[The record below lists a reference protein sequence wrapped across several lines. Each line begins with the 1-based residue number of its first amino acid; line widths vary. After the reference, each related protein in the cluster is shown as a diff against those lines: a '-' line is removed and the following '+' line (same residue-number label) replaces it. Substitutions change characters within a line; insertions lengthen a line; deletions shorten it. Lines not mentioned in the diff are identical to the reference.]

1 MGELING
8 LFFKEIMNKFYAFV
22 LFFLAGFSAS
32 SQEFPGRRTLQ
43 DNGIKPL
50 KELPVISGKE
60 TNAPPR
66 FKALNPDVSRRV
78 VVDEETGAVSYIRNL
93 QFSGDAKNARRNIK
107 EMSLDFLQS
116 VKSDLKVANVK
127 EEFRVLSD
135 YTDKDGTRRVN
146 LQQNFKGVPLY
157 GGELGLHSNRSGVIE
172 FMMGKVFPTPQ
183 INPKPRIGE
192 EEAIRFAYSDLSKQA
207 VIQKNG
213 LVNQLLSMDP
223 DRGELFIYPG
233 KESSRLIYHL
243 TLRPNL
249 LERWVYFVDA
259 HTGEVIEKYNHTC
272 TLDGVVQAS
281 SRDLNNVQQ
290 AFHAYQI
297 GNQYVMVDTRKKMF
311 RPGESQLP
319 NSPVGAIL
327 TIDAKN
333 ARVDNE
339 DMDLYHVVSSNP
351 AQWNAT
357 AVSAHVNA
365 SRSYDYYEQKF
376 QRLSLNGNGG
386 NIISVINI
394 TDEDGKGFDNAFW
407 NGVFMGYGNGGQAF
421 KPLAGSLDVAGHEMT
436 HGVIENTAKLE
447 YRNQSGALNESF
459 ADIFGTMI
467 DRDDWT
473 LGEDVVNR
481 SAFPSGALRSL
492 QNPNQGG
499 RNDPGYQPMYMSQ
512 YVALKDTPEQDNGGV
527 HVNSGIPNHAFYLFA
542 TGTGMDKDKAENVYY
557 HALTRYLGRTSRF
570 PDLRLAVIQSAKD
583 LYGEGVVTQAARAAF
598 DKVGILE
605 SGTGTVPNPS
615 KESEV
620 PVNPGLAQIVAFGPG
635 QNDQRLYLANFN
647 FGTLNFTA
655 ITGQVGC
662 LSKPSITDNGEIMV
676 FVGNDQKIYA
686 YDLKARQFLNFNDGT
701 GLKWHNAAISKDG
714 KRIAAIADETKNN
727 NYIYVYDLVKGT
739 GQKFELYNPTYSS
752 GVNSGKVLYAEALE
766 WDLSGEYV
774 VYDARTQI
782 SGWFSQ
788 SRTFYDVGI
797 LRAWNPIRN
806 TYGDGAIEKIFR
818 DVPEGVSLG
827 NPALAKTNS
836 GILALDYIDTNED
849 RNYIVTLDLNRAEN
863 SLKAFETSTI
873 GYPDFSK
880 NDEHLTFNYL
890 ENNRY
895 YLLGVK
901 LAADKITPDVRNAV
915 TLAADKVFGV
925 SFANG
930 TRTLPQ
936 VQEQKV
942 SISPIPD
949 KNPGVSFDISATASS
964 GLSLIYKL
972 VSGNAS
978 ISGRRLTLGSAPGK
992 VQIEVIQ
999 LGDSRYAPASA
1010 QAEFCIVPPAPVL
1023 TDNGNQVVAGGGTLY
1038 QFFVNGNPL
1047 GGYTSKA
1054 TLRKDF
1060 DGTYSVKSVTQDGC
1074 MSVFSNVITYNRVLA
1089 NEDHS
1094 LKITISPN
1102 PVTDVLSVKIPEGE
1116 VLESMEILDN
1126 TGSSRISSKALRTTV
1141 SHLPSGIYL
1150 LKAKTDRD
1158 TYSVKMV
1165 KL

>member
-1 MGELING
+1 MIR
-8 LFFKEIMNKFYAFV
+8 FYAFV
-22 LFFLAGFSAS
+22 FFLLAGSGAFS
-32 SQEFPGRRTLQ
+32 QGFPGRRPLQ
-43 DNGIKPL
+43 NNGIKPQ
-50 KELPVISGKE
+50 KELPVISGKDSP
-60 TNAPPR
+60 ALSR
-66 FKALNPDVSRRV
+66 FSRQNPDISRQV
-78 VVDEETGAVSYIRNL
+78 VLDEETGAVSYVRNSRFAAD
-93 QFSGDAKNARRNIK
+93 QKNARKNVR
-107 EMSLDFLQS
+107 EMSFDFLNS
-116 VKSDLKVANVK
+116 VKTDLKIVNTK

-135 YTDKDGTRRVN
+135 YTDEGGIRRVS

-157 GGELGLHSNRSGVIE
+157 GGELGLHSNRSGAIE
-172 FMMGKVFPTPQ
+172 FMMGKVFPTPKV
-183 INPKPRIGE
+183 NTKPGIGE
-192 EEAIRFAYSDLSKQA
+192 AEAIRLAYTDLSHRS
-207 VIQKNG
+207 VIQKKG
-213 LVNQLLSMDP
+213 LVNKFLAMDP
-223 DRGELFIYPG
+223 DKGELFIYPE

-290 AFHAYQI
+290 AFNAYQV
-297 GNQYVMVDTRKKMF
+297 GSQYVLVDTRKKMF
-311 RPGESQLP
+311 RPGDSDLP
-319 NSPVGAIL
+319 NSPVGAIM

-351 AQWNAT
+351 AQWNST

-365 SRSYDYYEQKF
+365 SRSYDYYEQNF

-386 NIISVINI
+386 NILSVINI

-407 NGVFMGYGNGGQAF
+407 NGVFMGYGNGGKAF
-421 KPLAGSLDVAGHEMT
+421 KPLAGALDVAGHEMT
-436 HGVIENTAKLE
+436 HGVVESTAKLE

-459 ADIFGTMI
+459 ADIFGAMI

-473 LGEDVVNR
+473 MGEDVVNK
-481 SAFPSGALRSL
+481 SVFPSGALRSL

-499 RNDPGYQPMYMSQ
+499 KSDPGYQPMYMSQ
-512 YVALKDTPEQDNGGV
+512 YMVLKDTPEQDNGGV

-542 TGTGMDKDKAENVYY
+542 TGTNMNKDKAEKVYY

-570 PDLRLAVIQSAKD
+570 LDLRLAVIQSAKD
-583 LYGEGVVTQAARAAF
+583 LFGEGQETQAARAAF

-605 SGTGTVPNPS
+605 SGSGTLPNPS

-620 PVNPGLAQIVAFGPG
+620 PVNPGAAQMMAFGPA
-635 QNDQRLYLANFN
+635 QNDQRLYKANFN
-647 FGTLNFTA
+647 FGTMNFAA

-676 FVGNDQKIYA
+676 FVGNDQKIHA
-686 YDLKARQFLNFNDGT
+686 YDLKAGKALNFSDGT
-701 GLKWHNAAISKDG
+701 GLKWYNAAISKDG
-714 KRIAAIADETKNN
+714 NRIAAIADETQNN

-739 GQKFELYNPTYSS
+739 GQKFELYNPTYTE

-766 WDLSGEYV
+766 WDLSGEFI
-774 VYDARTQI
+774 VYDAKTQI
-782 SGWFSQ
+782 GGWFSKAR
-788 SRTFYDVGI
+788 SFYDVGI
-797 LRAWNPIRN
+797 LRAWDPLRN
-806 TYGDGAIEKIFR
+806 TYGDGAIQKLFS

-836 GILALDYIDTNED
+836 GILALDYIDEEED
-849 RNYIVTLDLNRAEN
+849 RYYILTLDLNRSEN
-863 SLKAFETSTI
+863 SLKSFETTTV

-880 NDEHLTFNYL
+880 TDQHLTFNYL
-890 ENNRY
+890 EDDRY
-895 YLLGVK
+895 YLVGIKLG
-901 LAADKITPDVRNAV
+901 ADKITPDMNNVAV
-915 TLAADKVFGV
+915 LAPDKIFGV

-936 VQEQKV
+936 TQQQTVT
-942 SISPIPD
+942 ISPITD
-949 KNPGVSFDISATASS
+949 KSPGASFDISATASS
-964 GLSLIYKL
+964 GLPLIYKL

-978 ISGRRLTLGSAPGK
+978 LSGKRLTLGSVPGK

-999 LGDSRYAPASA
+999 LGDSRYAAASA
-1010 QAEFCIVPPAPVL
+1010 QTGFCIVPSTPVL
-1023 TDNGNQVVAGGGTLY
+1023 TDNGSQVVASGGTLY
-1038 QFFVNGNPL
+1038 QFFVNGNPV
-1047 GGYTSKA
+1047 GGYTSNS
-1054 TLRKDF
+1054 TFRKDF

-1074 MSVFSNVITYNRVLA
+1074 MSVSSNVITFNRVLA
-1089 NEDHS
+1089 NEDPS
-1094 LKITISPN
+1094 VKIILSPN

-1116 VLESMEILDN
+1116 ALEGLEIIDSAGGGRM
-1126 TGSSRISSKALRTTV
+1126 TSKTLSTRV
-1141 SHLPSGIYL
+1141 SHLPAGVYV
-1150 LKAKTDRD
+1150 LKVKTDRD
-1158 TYSVKMV
+1158 TYSAKMV